1 MSRIELVPEVL
12 EDFERFLRHLEQF
25 EVSDPLGRIDEIVQG
40 IEILSANP
48 LIGRTVGGGMRELVV
63 GQGARGYVAL
73 YRFEPDLDI
82 VFVLALRS
90 QKELGFRRE
99 R

>member
-25 EVSDPLGRIDEIVQG
+25 EVSDPRGRIDEIVQG
-40 IEILSANP
+40 IEILPANP
-48 LIGRTVGGGMRELVV
+48 LIGRRFGRGMRELVV